1 MKRLLGPFLLA
12 ALLTLAVAGC
22 GDASSD
28 TASDPASPSA
38 TPTDSPSASLPTLD
52 PSSGVQAQTV
62 AILSQTAAG
71 GRVDLNAVPL
81 ADEGDR
87 QEFAA
92 QFNRRGM
99 EQKIARAVASATVP
113 EGFTLMGAVVS
124 IGCDVPPGVTVT
136 QSPDGWVVQPEPV
149 ASPLEECF
157 AAVTT
162 VAIVAVPA

>member
-1 MKRLLGPFLLA
+1 MKRLLGPVLLV
-12 ALLTLAVAGC
+12 ALVLAGC
-22 GDASSD
+22 GDAASD
-28 TASDPASPSA
+28 TASDPAPSTG
-38 TPTDSPSASLPTLD
+38 TPTDSASTSPPTVD
-52 PSSGVQAQTV
+52 PSSGVEAQTV

-81 ADEGDR
+81 ADEAAR

-92 QFNRRGM
+92 QFNRPGM
-99 EQKIARAVASATVP
+99 EHKIARAVAAATVP

-136 QSPDGWVVQPEPV
+136 QGPDGWVVQPEPV
-149 ASPLEECF
+149 ASPRKECF

-162 VAIVAVPA
+162 VALVAVPA